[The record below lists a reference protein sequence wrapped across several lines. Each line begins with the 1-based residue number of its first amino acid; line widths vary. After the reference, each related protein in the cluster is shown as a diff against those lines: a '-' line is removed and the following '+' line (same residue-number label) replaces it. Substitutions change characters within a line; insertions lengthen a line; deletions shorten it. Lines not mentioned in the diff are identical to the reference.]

1 MSARRRIMIA
11 DTQIKHVNLVVKQ
24 NIILQNINMLYVV
37 IIIDFRAKRRFQN
50 EPAFSLT
57 GKK

>member
-1 MSARRRIMIA
+1 MIA

-37 IIIDFRAKRRFQN
+37 IIIDFRVKRRFQY
-50 EPAFSLT
+50 ETAFSLT
-57 GKK
+57 WKK